1 MKVQEIQTN
10 HGTRYL
16 LLDNQFAIIDEVFR
30 YLKYLDVSGK
40 SPNTIKSYTYH
51 LKIYYDYCMISNID
65 PLGVFKSPNRRPI
78 DFFGEFILWLQYPD
92 YSKGIIHYEME
103 SPKRSNKTVNLIMT
117 TVLSFYQYLSLNNE
131 LEEIDVYRFQRQQLL
146 YKPMLFELMHHNIY
160 GKKSLLKKTEPP
172 REIESI
178 SRSQYIELLEA
189 CTSRR
194 DRVLMALLFE
204 GGLRISE
211 ALGIHISDLNELE
224 SGIVKIIPRENNEN
238 GARVKNYAG
247 GLIKLPDYVI
257 DLILDYLCDDI
268 SDFSSDFL
276 LLTLCGSNRGQPLK
290 MGTVER
296 LFERLSLKV
305 GYKVHPH
312 MLRHGF
318 ATEKLEAGWQMIDIK
333 MYLRHKSITSTQI
346 YATYSDSLKQKK
358 MSEFLNNNSNRM
370 RETANVLR
378 RAEKNRNI

>member
-65 PLGVFKSPNRRPI
+65 PLGVFKNPNRRPI

-160 GKKSLLKKTEPP
+160 GKKSLLKKRNLLEK
-172 REIESI
+172 S
-178 SRSQYIELLEA
+178 SQYLE
-189 CTSRR
+189 
-194 DRVLMALLFE
+194 VN
-204 GGLRISE
+204 I
-211 ALGIHISDLNELE
+211 LN
-224 SGIVKIIPRENNEN
+224 
-238 GARVKNYAG
+238 Y
-247 GLIKLPDYVI
+247 
-257 DLILDYLCDDI
+257 
-268 SDFSSDFL
+268 
-276 LLTLCGSNRGQPLK
+276 
-290 MGTVER
+290 
-296 LFERLSLKV
+296 
-305 GYKVHPH
+305 
-312 MLRHGF
+312 
-318 ATEKLEAGWQMIDIK
+318 
-333 MYLRHKSITSTQI
+333 
-346 YATYSDSLKQKK
+346 
-358 MSEFLNNNSNRM
+358 
-370 RETANVLR
+370 
-378 RAEKNRNI
+378 